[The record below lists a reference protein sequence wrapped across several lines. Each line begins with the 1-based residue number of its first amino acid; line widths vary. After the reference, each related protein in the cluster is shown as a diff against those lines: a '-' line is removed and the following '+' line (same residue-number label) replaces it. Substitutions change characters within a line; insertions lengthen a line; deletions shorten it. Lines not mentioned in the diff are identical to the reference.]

1 MKKVLLVV
9 AGGEIRDMAFLRSKL
24 SELKPAEI
32 ICADSGAGYLHT
44 IGIVPHVIIGDMDS
58 LSPGMLEHF
67 TERGSRIIRFPEGK
81 NETDTQLA
89 LEYAFDAVPD
99 EIYVFGAFGTRI
111 DHTLANVSLLALG
124 VKKGIQV
131 KFIDEWCETFVVD
144 RESTIEGEPGQTVS
158 LLPLSDTVT
167 GITIEGFEYPL
178 NDGMME
184 IGAPYGVS
192 NRLIAARGV
201 ISVKSGHLL
210 VIRYFKAGDLP

>member
-1 MKKVLLVV
+1 
-9 AGGEIRDMAFLRSKL
+9 LRSKI

-44 IGIVPHVIIGDMDS
+44 IGMVPHVIIGDMDS

-144 RESTIEGEPGQTVS
+144 GESTIEGEPGQTVS

-184 IGAPYGVS
+184 IGIPYGVS

>member
-9 AGGEIRDMAFLRSKL
+9 AGGEIRDMAFLRSKI

-44 IGIVPHVIIGDMDS
+44 IGMVPHVIIGDMDS

-67 TERGSRIIRFPEGK
+67 KERGSRIIRFPEGK

-184 IGAPYGVS
+184 IGIPYGVS

>member
-9 AGGEIRDMAFLRSKL
+9 AGGEIRDVAFLRSKL

-32 ICADSGAGYLHT
+32 ICADSGAGYLHA
-44 IGIVPHVIIGDMDS
+44 IGLVPNVIIGDMDS
-58 LSPGMLEHF
+58 LSPGMLDYF
-67 TERGSRIIRFPEGK
+67 KERGSSIIRFPEGK

-89 LEYAFDAVPD
+89 LEYAFGTAPD
-99 EIYVFGAFGTRI
+99 EICVFGAFGTRI

-124 VKKGIQV
+124 SKKGVQI
-131 KFIDEWCETFVVD
+131 KLIDEWCETFVVN
-144 RESTIEGEPGQTVS
+144 RECTLEGEPGQTVS
-158 LLPLSDTVT
+158 LLPLSDKVT

-178 NDGMME
+178 NNGVME
-184 IGAPYGVS
+184 IGKPYGVS

-210 VIRYFKAGDLP
+210 VIRYFKAGVLP

>member
-9 AGGEIRDMAFLRSKL
+9 AGGEIRDTAFLRSKIY
-24 SELKPAEI
+24 ELKPAEI
-32 ICADSGAGYLHT
+32 ICADSGAGYLHA
-44 IGIVPHVIIGDMDS
+44 IGLVPHVIIGDMDS

-67 TERGSRIIRFPEGK
+67 KERGSRIIRFPEGK

-184 IGAPYGVS
+184 IGIPYGVS

>member
-9 AGGEIRDMAFLRSKL
+9 AGGEIRDTAFLRSKI

-44 IGIVPHVIIGDMDS
+44 IGMVPHVIIGDMDS

-67 TERGSRIIRFPEGK
+67 TERGSRIIKFPEGK

-124 VKKGIQV
+124 VKKGITI

-144 RESTIEGEPGQTVS
+144 GESTIEGEPGQTVS

-184 IGAPYGVS
+184 IGIPYGVS

>member
-9 AGGEIRDMAFLRSKL
+9 AGGEIRDKAFLRSKL

-32 ICADSGAGYLHT
+32 ICADSGAGYLHA
-44 IGIVPHVIIGDMDS
+44 IGLVPHVIIGDMDS
-58 LSPGMLEHF
+58 LSPGMLEYF

-89 LEYAFDAVPD
+89 LEYALDAVPD

-111 DHTLANVSLLALG
+111 DHALANVSLLAMG
-124 VKKGIQV
+124 VKKGIS
-131 KFIDEWCETFVVD
+131 IRLINEWCETFVVD
-144 RESTIEGEPGQTVS
+144 GESVIEGEPGQTVS
-158 LLPLSDTVT
+158 LLPFSDKVT

-178 NDGMME
+178 TDGVME
-184 IGAPYGVS
+184 IGIPYGVS
-192 NRLIAARGV
+192 NRLIASHGL

-210 VIRYFKAGDLP
+210 VIRYFKAGVLP

>member
-9 AGGEIRDMAFLRSKL
+9 AGGEIRDTAFLRSKI

-44 IGIVPHVIIGDMDS
+44 IGMVPHVIIGDMDS

-67 TERGSRIIRFPEGK
+67 KERGSRIIRFPEGK

-144 RESTIEGEPGQTVS
+144 GESTIEGESGQTVS

-184 IGAPYGVS
+184 IGIPYGVS